1 MAYCEIFLIFAE
13 KYKTI
18 NHMLDK
24 ERGLYIAHCANG
36 ALSIT
41 GKMAV
46 PQVPVRP
53 LRCRSW
59 QRHSVRQESP
69 VSWQT

>member
-1 MAYCEIFLIFAE
+1 MVVCELFLIFAE

-36 ALSIT
+36 ALSIA
-41 GKMAV
+41 GHGRDV
-46 PQVPVRP
+46 LSGRSP
-53 LRCRSW
+53 LFHG
-59 QRHSVRQESP
+59 RHEG
-69 VSWQT
+69 

>member
-36 ALSIT
+36 ALSI
-41 GKMAV
+41 
-46 PQVPVRP
+46 QVRW
-53 LRCRSW
+53 L
-59 QRHSVRQESP
+59 
-69 VSWQT
+69 TATD